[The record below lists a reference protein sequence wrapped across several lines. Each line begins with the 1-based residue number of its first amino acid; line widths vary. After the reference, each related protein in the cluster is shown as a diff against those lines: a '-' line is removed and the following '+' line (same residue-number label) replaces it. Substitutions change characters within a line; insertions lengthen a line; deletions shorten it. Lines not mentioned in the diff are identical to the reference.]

1 MNRETWNLWRIW
13 RMGHASITLSHLY
26 RKLIWKWA
34 HIKLL
39 KVIIFIIEF
48 HQDWSSV
55 LLPVI
60 LHQFMLMS
68 LLHVELESKS
78 TLLLRCLCFNVV
90 VIVAI
95 RAVFVG
101 LLKIL
106 HVFSK
111 DLFTLLTSHHDLS
124 CIWNDWMVCNGIVTF
139 RTIKPLFTAR
149 RSNCNLSI

>member
-13 RMGHASITLSHLY
+13 RMGHAPVSLPNLH
-26 RKLIWKWA
+26 RKQIFTGFNL
-34 HIKLL
+34 KLL
-39 KVIIFIIEF
+39 KILISVIKL
-48 HQDWSSV
+48 HQDRRSIFLSV
-55 LLPVI
+55 V
-60 LHQFMLMS
+60 LHQFVLMS

-95 RAVFVG
+95 GAVFVS